1 MLFDTHIKKLK
12 EVLKKLSPP
21 KTFGGKDIGL
31 CCRNMNKIT
40 SAKENLEKVIRT
52 LKAIK

>member
-1 MLFDTHIKKLK
+1 MLFGTHIKKLE
-12 EVLKKLSPP
+12 EVLKRLSPP

-31 CCRNMNKIT
+31 GCRNTNKINC
-40 SAKENLEKVIRT
+40 AKDNLEKAIRS